1 MLKYPIIIL
10 LFFAPSFLTAQ
21 LKDGLNY
28 QSEYKVAI
36 KKTTEI
42 IKLDGELNEIAWQI
56 ADTAHDFW
64 NKFPSDEG
72 KPMHKTKAMLTY
84 DGQNIYLAAVIYDS
98 MPYVVPT
105 LKRDAQVRESDGF
118 GVLLDPVNQRTN
130 GFYFRVNP
138 FNVQADDLASA
149 NTGSDIDF
157 SWDNKWF
164 SATKIYADRWIV
176 EIAIPFKTLRYDE
189 EKTTWGIN
197 FVRVDKKSNQFSTWT
212 HMPVNFP
219 FIDFGWTGALNWDD
233 KPPKA
238 GSNIVFVPYT
248 TGSGKANKKNN
259 QPLSGS
265 LNAGFD
271 AKVALNSSINLDLTI
286 NPDFSQIEVDRQ
298 VTNLTRF
305 SIFFP
310 ERRTFFME
318 NQDLFSRYGIP
329 PIRPFYSRRIG
340 LDNDGNVVPII
351 AGARLSG
358 NVNKKLRVGVLNM
371 QTARKGNF
379 AGQNYTAVSFN
390 QQVLTRSSVKA
401 YYFGQEGF
409 LNTTEKQNNP
419 LNKYGRNAGAEF
431 NFSNKKGE
439 INAWGGYH
447 HSFKP
452 GISGK
457 NKYLNAGGEY
467 SGRNFSTVANVDFVG
482 TDYYADMGFVER
494 IINHDDLIDTT
505 IRLGFKQFF
514 NDNNYTIYVKDK
526 KINRHKIGLENF
538 IVYNPDNTF
547 NEQNHALTYEISFAT
562 TEELNFQI
570 DYQKIN
576 LQYNTQFTDDK
587 PLPPGPYKFAQ
598 WQVEYVGDSRKL
610 FSYAASVR
618 AGKFYNGKYQQYTA
632 ALNYRNQ
639 PHLNLSLNFEY
650 NNLVFPDPYG
660 TAALFLIAPK
670 IEWNFSTKLFW
681 TTFLQYNTQA
691 NNVNIN
697 SRLQWR
703 YKPMSDFFLVYT
715 DNYYSDPL
723 FKNKNRA
730 LVFKLNYWL
739 NL

>member
-1 MLKYPIIIL
+1 MYKYLIIIL
-10 LFFAPSFLTAQ
+10 LFFIPFFLSAQ
-21 LKDGLNY
+21 IKNGLNY

-36 KKTTEI
+36 KKTTET
-42 IKLDGELNEIAWQI
+42 IKLDGELNEAVWQT
-56 ADTAHDFW
+56 ADTVYGFW

-72 KPMHKTKAMLTY
+72 KPKNQTKAMLTY
-84 DGQNIYLAAVIYDS
+84 DGQNVYIAAVVYDTR
-98 MPYVVPT
+98 PYVVPT

-138 FNVQADDLASA
+138 FNVQADDLASS
-149 NTGSDIDF
+149 NTGGDLDF

-164 SATKIYADRWIV
+164 SATKIYDDRWTL
-176 EIAIPFKTLRYDE
+176 EIAIPFKTLRYDAD
-189 EKTTWGIN
+189 KTTWGIN

-219 FIDFGWTGALNWDD
+219 FIDFGWTGALNWDA
-233 KPPKA
+233 KPPRA
-238 GSNIVFVPYT
+238 GSNIVFVPYA
-248 TGSGKANKKNN
+248 TGAVKENKNN
-259 QPLSGS
+259 NEA
-265 LNAGFD
+265 LNGAFNGGFD
-271 AKVALNSSINLDLTI
+271 AKVALSSSMNLDLTV

-310 ERRTFFME
+310 ERRTFFLE

-340 LDNDGNVVPII
+340 LDNEGNVVPII

-379 AGQNYTAVSFN
+379 AGQNYTAISFN
-390 QQVLTRSSVKA
+390 QQLLTRSSVKA
-401 YYFGQEGF
+401 YYFGQEGL
-409 LNTTEKQNNP
+409 LNNAEKQSRP
-419 LNKYGRNAGAEF
+419 LDKYGRNAGAEF

-452 GISGK
+452 GITDK
-457 NKYLNAGGEY
+457 NKFLNAGVEY
-467 SGRNFSTVANVDFVG
+467 AGRNLGVVADVDFVG
-482 TDYYADMGFVER
+482 TNYYADMGFIER
-494 IINHDDLIDTT
+494 ILNHDDLIDTT

-514 NDNNYTIYVKDK
+514 NDNNYTIYIKDK

-538 IVYNPDNTF
+538 IVWNPDNTF
-547 NEQNHALTYEISFAT
+547 NEQNHSLSYEISFAST
-562 TEELNFQI
+562 SQLNFQM
-570 DYQKIN
+570 DYQKVN
-576 LQYNTQFTDDK
+576 LLYNTQFTGGK
-587 PLPPGPYKFAQ
+587 PLPPGTYNFTQ
-598 WQVEYVGDSRKL
+598 WQVEYIGDARKL
-610 FSYAASVR
+610 FSYAATVR
-618 AGKFYNGKYQQYTA
+618 AGKFYNGNYQQYTA
-632 ALNYRNQ
+632 ALSYRNQ

-650 NNLVFPDPYG
+650 NKLVFPGPYG
-660 TAALFLIAPK
+660 TADLFLIAPK
-670 IEWNFSTKLFW
+670 IEWNFNTKLFW